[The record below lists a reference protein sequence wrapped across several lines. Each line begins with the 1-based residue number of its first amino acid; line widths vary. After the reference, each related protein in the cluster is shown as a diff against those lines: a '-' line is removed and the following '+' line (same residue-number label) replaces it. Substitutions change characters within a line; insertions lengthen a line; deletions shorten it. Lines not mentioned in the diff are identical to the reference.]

1 MNMSNESEKHAAEMQ
16 AAMLERLSA
25 LMDGEVERDAA
36 AQACGHWRE
45 SVTVQTQWHAYH
57 LIGDVMRSDDL
68 ATDPASDLAF
78 LTAFRARL
86 ANEPVVLAPQM
97 MDSMPS
103 FDAARAPRVANGG
116 RSGRWSW
123 VGTSAIAAGFVAVAG
138 VLVVTR
144 PGLPGLGNNAPE
156 QRTIAST
163 APLPAAERAPVT
175 LVSGGTPS
183 PSLATAAEPQ
193 IFVANGQFIRD
204 ARLDQYLSAHKQFAG
219 SSALGVPS
227 AFLRNATADAADR

>member
-1 MNMSNESEKHAAEMQ
+1 MNMSNESEKHTAEAQ
-16 AAMLERLSA
+16 AAMLERVSA
-25 LMDGEVERDAA
+25 LMDGEIDGDAVS
-36 AQACGHWRE
+36 QACGHWRE
-45 SVTVQTQWHAYH
+45 SVTVQAQWHAYH

-68 ATDPASDLAF
+68 ATDPASDIAF

-86 ANEPVVLAPQM
+86 SSEPVVLAPQTRQ
-97 MDSMPS
+97 
-103 FDAARAPRVANGG
+103 AAPMVGAGRAPRVANGG
-116 RSGRWSW
+116 RVGRWSW
-123 VGTSAIAAGFVAVAG
+123 VGTSAVAAAFVAVAG

-144 PGLPGLGNNAPE
+144 PGLPGLNNQPA
-156 QRTIAST
+156 QIVTAST
-163 APLPAAERAPVT
+163 TAAPNGAQVLP
-175 LVSGGTPS
+175 VSGGVPS
-183 PSLATAAEPQ
+183 PTLASPAEPQ

>member
-1 MNMSNESEKHAAEMQ
+1 MSNESEKHTAEAQ
-16 AAMLERLSA
+16 SAMLERLSA
-25 LMDGEVERDAA
+25 LMDGEVERDGA
-36 AQACGHWRE
+36 AQACAHWRE
-45 SVTVQTQWHAYH
+45 SLTVQTHWHAYH

-68 ATDPASDLAF
+68 ATDPASDVAF
-78 LTAFRARL
+78 LAAFRARI
-86 ANEPVVLAPQM
+86 AVEPVVLAPRAL
-97 MDSMPS
+97 DSAPRL
-103 FDAARAPRVANGG
+103 DAARAPRVASGT

-123 VGTSAIAAGFVAVAG
+123 VGTSAMAAGFVAVAG

-144 PGLPGLGNNAPE
+144 PGLPSLSNSGTAP
-156 QRTIAST
+156 TAIAST
-163 APLPAAERAPVT
+163 AQLPAVERAPV
-175 LVSGGTPS
+175 LAVSGATPS
-183 PSLATAAEPQ
+183 AEPQ